1 MGLLKKKI
9 SVYRTVNLYLTA
21 ANGRRYK
28 SQRRVSSLDLSK
40 GEEKRS
46 VIRDIVKQRIGGKQI
61 FFILFSHLF
70 IYLFLSV
77 CFMEGKSTSQYVN
90 LIIGHR

>member
-21 ANGRRYK
+21 AKGRRDK

-70 IYLFLSV
+70 IYF
-77 CFMEGKSTSQYVN
+77 CQYVLWKEKAQVN
-90 LIIGHR
+90 M